1 MARGYFRRLKS
12 RVHSTH
18 SSLTAYNGVIPSIS
32 SSSSAGEWGQEGAG
46 LLSNFPN
53 YWKRWGL
60 TAHGWSAV
68 EVIFS
73 DFLDFLCICSC
84 SFLLSF
90 SLCFSIFSWALRA
103 FSRDIFISFSFFFN
117 QCPVLGWCHSKSL
130 QRKHMYKRT
139 LKNCW
144 PLCLWWGNHHTMF
157 NLMTLVKRG
166 SRRSRLR
173 KKQTTGA
180 KFCMPWGSGHCS
192 LKFFAKYTPEVIK
205 KILSKLVTR
214 EGINRK
220 GTILLL
226 QPSAKVLLKSS
237 IVSKGNWE
245 HLLLQKA
252 PRWVGKTKMAS
263 LLPM

>member
-103 FSRDIFISFSFFFN
+103 FSRDIFISFSFFLTSARSWDDVIPRAF
-117 QCPVLGWCHSKSL
+117 SL
-130 QRKHMYKRT
+130 FPSSCRS
-139 LKNCW
+139 CS
-144 PLCLWWGNHHTMF
+144 PLMLWALNSGTYW
-157 NLMTLVKRG
+157 
-166 SRRSRLR
+166 SRLR
-173 KKQTTGA
+173 
-180 KFCMPWGSGHCS
+180 
-192 LKFFAKYTPEVIK
+192 L
-205 KILSKLVTR
+205 
-214 EGINRK
+214 INQWDTCCTLHSWTARFWLWVCL
-220 GTILLL
+220 GDCPSSRISSED
-226 QPSAKVLLKSS
+226 SAKDWESPGVLGSAPKPLRSAELVLLGLKSS
-237 IVSKGNWE
+237 LKVKFCQNEYNRVKWTQSELEAG
-245 HLLLQKA
+245 A
-252 PRWVGKTKMAS
+252 PKSSNAS
-263 LLPM
+263 C